1 MNTYI
6 ITVREVTYRDLK
18 IRAESKQEACDLIG
32 MADDEVVKW
41 HSSSFDVLQTEEIE
55 S

>member
-1 MNTYI
+1 MNIYI

-18 IRAESKQEACDLIG
+18 IRAKSKQEAIDLIG
-32 MADDEVVKW
+32 TADDEVVRC
-41 HSSSFDVLQTEEIE
+41 HTSSFDVIQTEERG